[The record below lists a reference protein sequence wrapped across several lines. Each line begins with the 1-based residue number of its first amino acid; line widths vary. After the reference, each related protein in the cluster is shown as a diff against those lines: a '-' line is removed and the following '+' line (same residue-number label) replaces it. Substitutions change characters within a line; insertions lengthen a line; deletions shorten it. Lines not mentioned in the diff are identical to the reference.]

1 MAHPPTLRLVYDA
14 KNFPDSAS
22 CTACGEE
29 MPRGELRTVFVG
41 EKLRWFKAQFDLHLN
56 RKHPPQEVNKAA
68 ATIVRKA
75 AVIQ

>member
-1 MAHPPTLRLVYDA
+1 
-14 KNFPDSAS
+14 
-22 CTACGEE
+22 